1 MNLHKIA
8 GLLVDMGYKHETMTR
23 QALAYKVDEA
33 CEKPDMKIYIPDEL
47 IEKKHRENSELTLD
61 NCEYLYT
68 GSAFYS
74 GLLYF
79 GGFMLHSSAVIMDGK
94 AYLFTADSGTGKSTH
109 TSLWQEAFG
118 KDRAQIL
125 NDDKPAI
132 RIGENGIFACGTP
145 WSGKT
150 DLNINK
156 IVPIGAIGFL
166 ERSPDNWIERKNG
179 GEVIAKLLK
188 QTVRPP
194 EEKEMDA
201 LLRYVDIVLKKVPV
215 YCLGVNMTTD
225 AAKMAYEAMS
235 KGK

>member
-8 GLLVDMGYKHETMTR
+8 GLTVDLGYKYETMQK
-23 QALAYKVDEA
+23 QAEAYKVEEA
-33 CEKPDMKIYIPDEL
+33 CDKPDMKIYIPDEIL
-47 IEKKHRENSELTLD
+47 TEKQKEFPNLSLD
-61 NCEYLYT
+61 NCEYIFT
-68 GSAFYS
+68 GAAFYS

-79 GGFMLHSSAVIMDGK
+79 GGFMLHSSAVVMDGK

-109 TSLWQEAFG
+109 TSLWRKAFG
-118 KDRAQIL
+118 ERAQIL

-166 ERSPDNWIERKNG
+166 ERSKENWIERKTG
-179 GEVIAKLLK
+179 GEVLGKLLK

-201 LLRYVDIVLKKVPV
+201 LLRYVDIVLKEVPV
-215 YCLGVNMTTD
+215 YSLGVNMTED
-225 AAKMAYEAMS
+225 AAKMAFEAMS
-235 KGK
+235 E

>member
-8 GLLVDMGYKHETMTR
+8 GLTVDMGYKYETMQK
-23 QALAYKVDEA
+23 QAAAYKVDEV
-33 CEKPDMKIYIPDEL
+33 CETPDMKIYATDEIL
-47 IEKKHRENSELTLD
+47 EQKQKEFPNLTLD
-61 NCEYLYT
+61 NCEYLFT
-68 GSAFYS
+68 GAAFYS

-79 GGFMLHSSAVIMDGK
+79 GGFMLHSSAVVMDGK

-109 TSLWQEAFG
+109 TALWQEAFG
-118 KDRAQIL
+118 SDRAEIL

-150 DLNINK
+150 ALNINK
-156 IVPIGAIGFL
+156 IVPVGAIGFL
-166 ERSPDNWIERKNG
+166 ERSKENWIERKQG

-194 EEKEMDA
+194 KLEEMDA
-201 LLRYVDIVLKKVPV
+201 LLRYVDIVLKEVPV
-215 YCLGVNMTTD
+215 YSLGVNMTVD

-235 KGK
+235 KGE